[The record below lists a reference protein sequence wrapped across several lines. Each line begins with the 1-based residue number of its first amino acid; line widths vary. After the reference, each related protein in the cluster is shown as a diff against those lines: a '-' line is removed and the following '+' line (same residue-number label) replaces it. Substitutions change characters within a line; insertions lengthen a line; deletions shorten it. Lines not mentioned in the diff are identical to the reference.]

1 MNYYD
6 HTPDWRAYYNT
17 LKGGS
22 SMELMEAVKTEMAK
36 REEQVI
42 NADPTWQRL
51 RGMLDVL
58 EGKVKLTEQE
68 ESSETPPAEP
78 ENIEEGLD

>member
-1 MNYYD
+1 
-6 HTPDWRAYYNT
+6 
-17 LKGGS
+17 
-22 SMELMEAVKTEMAK
+22 MELMEAVKTEMAK

-58 EGKVKLTEQE
+58 EGKVKLTEDA
-68 ESSETPPAEP
+68 PPDEP
-78 ENIEEGLD
+78 NIEEGND